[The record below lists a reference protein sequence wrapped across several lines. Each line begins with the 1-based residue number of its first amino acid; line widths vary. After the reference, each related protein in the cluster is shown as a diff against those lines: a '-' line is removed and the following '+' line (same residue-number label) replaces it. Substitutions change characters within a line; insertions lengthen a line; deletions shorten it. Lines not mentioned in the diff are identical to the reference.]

1 MTETEYLKKQ
11 KDLIDSGYAEVDEF
25 QYLLTQKNKSHDGLQ
40 VYDHQNKIHFFVK
53 EKKKKPVTPPPVVP
67 DPNVDPVV
75 DPNKG
80 KKGCIYSSTPFTN
93 KTEGDDFRKWVRE
106 NFNDYAIKIDL
117 SSTGEF
123 NNCNYIR
130 KAYANVMDG
139 YVLSLGE
146 IYTRIKKNPNLQI
159 SDFKKE
165 NYEKTKEREAIE
177 QTYSTDS
184 KMWQDL
190 IDKGELTKY
199 GQIQKLSS
207 GIAVY
212 VLKYIKGTDNVVK
225 DPGFMDFSVDVIKPD
240 LEKYDFVVLL
250 PPPDRNKKPLKGQI
264 GLIKIKPDVNGED
277 SVRIVKEKG
286 SYWTAFQD
294 EMKFSVNES
303 IIQNILGLLGENIV
317 RNSDGDNDVATVG
330 NITRNPENKLTT
342 DDKKVEEK
350 KTEVCVLTP
359 QQKKDLDSFIDM
371 NKDMYQAMESS
382 QDPVTKNYLLSAYTD
397 TTKILNSSE
406 HTVVL
411 MKDLPK
417 KENGKE
423 MIYQSAT
430 LSPSCIVYQRTNIVN
445 RQPDQVK
452 ALEKFFSAAT
462 LNLTT
467 TAPEIGGLPLNF
479 KIFDLIPLKYI
490 QDNYK
495 KDFKLDDQNVKV
507 WLKNYQKVD
516 TTRESCRTAVKTL
529 AACIDPSRKGG
540 GRVCNNLP
548 TIVDY
553 KLDAYF
559 CDKMAKGEKSYQG
572 DKEVGGFFKGQGRYW
587 SRIGLGKE
595 MDLIRNSAQ
604 FQNSLYSIRNMY
616 MGNSL
621 YENISSKLELAITEK
636 IDKELSQRI
645 KNNLMSRLK

>member
-11 KDLIDSGYAEVDEF
+11 KDLIDSGYAEVDEL

-40 VYDHQNKIHFFVK
+40 IYDHINKIHFFVK
-53 EKKKKPVTPPPVVP
+53 EKKKKVVVP
-67 DPNVDPVV
+67 DPNVDPIV
-75 DPNKG
+75 DPNTG
-80 KKGCIYSSTPFTN
+80 KKGCMYSSTPFTN
-93 KTEGDDFRKWVRE
+93 TTEGNDFRKWVRE
-106 NFNDYAIKIDL
+106 NFNDYAISINL

-130 KAYANVMDG
+130 KAYANVIDG
-139 YVLSLGE
+139 YALSLGE
-146 IYTRIKKNPNLQI
+146 IYLKIKKNSNLQI
-159 SDFKKE
+159 SDFKKD
-165 NYEKTKEREAIE
+165 NYQKTKERETIE
-177 QTYSTDS
+177 QIYTTDS

-199 GQIQKLSS
+199 GQIQKLSG

-212 VLKYIKGTDNVVK
+212 VLKYVKGTDNVVK
-225 DPGFMDFSVDVIKPD
+225 DPGFMDFSVDTIKPD

-317 RNSDGDNDVATVG
+317 RNSDGEQDVAIVG
-330 NITRNPENKLTT
+330 NITRNPDNKVTT

-359 QQKKDLDSFIDM
+359 QQKKDLDSFIEM
-371 NKDMYQAMESS
+371 NKDTYQAMESS
-382 QDPVTKNYLLSAYTD
+382 QDPLTKNYLLSAYTD

-423 MIYQSAT
+423 MIYQSTT

-445 RQPDQVK
+445 KQPDQVK

-507 WLKNYQKVD
+507 WLKNYQQVN
-516 TTRESCRTAVKTL
+516 TTRESCRTSVKTL
-529 AACIDPSRKGG
+529 AACIDPNRKGG
-540 GRVCNNLP
+540 GRVCNDLP
-548 TIVDY
+548 KIVDY

-559 CDKMAKGEKSYQG
+559 CDQMSKGEKSYKG
-572 DKEVGGFFKGQGRYW
+572 DEEVGGFFKGQGRYW
-587 SRIGLGKE
+587 SRIGLGNE
-595 MDLIRNSAQ
+595 IDLIRNNAQ
-604 FQNSLYSIRNMY
+604 FQNSIYSIKNMY
-616 MGNSL
+616 TANSL

-636 IDKELSQRI
+636 IDMELSQRI